1 MVAQVNIVCGA
12 LIQLS
17 TMNTRLSCK
26 LSLLL
31 WDHSQS
37 TNQVNLSVNLH
48 NNICVLIF
56 YEYLPFPKGAR
67 DLMDWCVIWKVFVYR
82 YLWFQYL
89 RLVVLKRNYL
99 TWYSLRTVNKNNIQ
113 FGLNKVLWSEMIRI
127 RSVKTYAWKKKQAE
141 KFCL

>member
-17 TMNTRLSCK
+17 TMNTRPSCK

-48 NNICVLIF
+48 NNICVLVF
-56 YEYLPFPKGAR
+56 YEYLPFLKGTR